1 MNRPASDLW
10 DTSQLQDR
18 DSALRGGWVQ
28 RNLSRYPWKAVLLKI
43 HGRPNYTYL
52 KIKMP
57 GPARTITIG
66 TTTQHTYEYKVMC
79 YDLAEG
85 ATTA

>member
-1 MNRPASDLW
+1 
-10 DTSQLQDR
+10 
-18 DSALRGGWVQ
+18 
-28 RNLSRYPWKAVLLKI
+28 VLLKI